1 MKGYKRN
8 RLSRYV
14 LAALTVGMFSLV
26 PVAYALPVADTGY
39 TNTSGSAINTSVA
52 NQLGITSTVANNVMN
67 WKTFSIANGEKVQF
81 DTNNYLNLV
90 RGASKSEI
98 DGTLSGGGN
107 IYLINPNGILF
118 GSTAQVNVGNLV
130 ASTRAITDADQQTFL
145 DGGNPITTNTA
156 SSAAGDIIN
165 LGKLQTTKLVLEGNN
180 ITIQN
185 AADITS
191 DGSAPLTS
199 AVTAKAAGIITV
211 GHKVTETT
219 TRSFTINGTATDK
232 PVHDYKNA
240 TVANSGYTGKKLDG
254 TTDNAIKEAMLVDN
268 VYDLQN
274 MDAKLDGNYMLAG
287 DIDASDT
294 KNWDSGA
301 GFSPVGNGNN
311 NNNNNFKGTFDGV
324 NHTINGLYIGGL
336 GTGLFGAVA
345 FGSTVQNVGLVGGS
359 ITGGSIVG
367 SVVGVNYGT
376 ISNVYN
382 TGAVSSNDIGYVGG
396 VVGANFGTISNA
408 YNTGAVSSNGSVNGN
423 VGGVVGDNFGT
434 ISNAYN
440 TGAVSSNGNGIG
452 IGNVGGVVGINGT
465 EGTVSNTYNTGVV
478 SGRSNV
484 GGVIGVNNND
494 LATFINNWYATTNAV
509 GNTINQKNDSGVGT
523 ARTLDELKYMDLS
536 AYGFDANGNTAWRT
550 YATNGSDTLVATTPM
565 LQAFKSTALDDVIT
579 HDKVQYGTAESP
591 LTNIY
596 QTTGAVT
603 LDYASLSLPGN
614 VGAYISN
621 NALTINNFTPGA
633 KNTSSWGSG
642 TSLTLQNDNGFIIN
656 KNMELVG
663 TSSIT
668 MSAKDS
674 STGTIIDYGKNTTS
688 TLNITAKDIVL
699 DTDRVDT
706 TAGNAKTAV
715 TLNATGTAKAGYT
728 PTGTMTATVNGASV
742 SVPDYAHAAKR
753 TYYPGITVNDGG
765 AILSEGQWI
774 KNVNELQAIGTS
786 TDTLSKTYFL
796 YGDID
801 ASATKSW
808 NKDQTTSVYQG
819 FAPIGDDSNGFTGTF
834 DGLNHTIN
842 GLTINRSSTDNVGL
856 FGYVKQTYG
865 IQDVGLVGGSII
877 GQNNVGGVIGY
888 YESGTIT
895 NVYNTGAVSGVSNVG
910 GVIGY
915 YEGGT
920 ITNVYN
926 TGAVSGTS
934 SDVGG
939 VAGYSSGTI
948 KNVYNVG
955 TVSGGSN
962 VGGVLGYNS
971 AGTIT
976 NTLWANDLDY
986 TTAEGYYKP
995 TQSVGNV
1002 ADSGTGETL
1011 ANMKKAKTYSNWTG
1025 IDAVSSVGNGGT
1037 AWRIYEGNTTP
1048 LLTSF
1053 FKGVVTATGLDN
1065 QTVTY
1070 NRTTQTA
1077 DISGAVY
1084 SPADIDTSHI
1094 YAGSNR
1100 NAGTY
1105 STIYSDQQGYDLVNE
1120 KTLTINPIVLTAT
1133 LTGDN
1138 VFTKEYDGDTTV
1150 DQGLTL
1156 GSTYTL
1162 DKVVTGDTVSIA
1174 TNTTG
1179 SYNNKNAG
1187 NGKTISYTGIALDGA
1202 DAGNYTIADTLS
1214 GAVGKI
1220 TQRDI
1225 TPMLM
1230 GSNSFTKVYDGNNEV
1245 TAALT
1250 KDTNYQLINMVDKDD
1265 LKLTGTGI
1273 YTDKKVGNNKLVS
1286 FTGLSLTGDDA
1297 GNYNLTCEAF
1307 SSNVGQIN
1315 KKTVAAEIKP
1325 DSTITKEYDGTDVVT
1340 TALAKDTN
1348 YVLTDVVSGDDLSLN
1363 ASKASGTYTGG
1374 KNAGDKLNTKFIGL
1388 ELTGADKDNYALK
1401 DDTMDG
1407 NYGKITPK
1415 TLMATLVGDNVF
1427 TKVYDGTTAVS
1438 QALTQGTNYT
1448 LDGIVADSDKVSLV
1462 GSGVYN
1468 DKNAGD
1474 NKTITFS
1481 GLALSGEG
1489 AGNYTIASTLS
1500 GNVGQITKKSLVA
1513 ELNNGASFTKV
1524 YDGTTAVNTALV
1536 LDSNYAFAEGD
1547 VVTGD
1552 AVSIDAAKASGTY
1565 DSKDVGSNKQVN
1577 FTNLALTGADAG
1589 NYELFD
1595 MEMGITGASITPKA
1609 LTATLTGDNAFTKVY
1624 DGTTTVSQA
1633 LTQGTNYTLDGIV
1646 ADSDK
1651 VLLSAGSGAY
1661 NDKNAGNNKTISFSG
1676 LTLTGTG
1683 AGNYTIASTMSGAVG
1698 QITRKTITGSLTS
1711 GYSFDKIYDGTT
1723 TATLGNGYTLN
1734 GVVTGDK
1741 VPLTAAKGF
1750 YDSSAIGDRTVTFSG
1765 FSINDGNYLLS
1776 MADSLSGTG
1785 KITSGS
1791 QDHNYID
1798 ALTGVSSY
1806 FGANPSDGYTIFSG
1820 SPEDYIPRAVTKNN
1834 GQSYQ
1839 VGVSQV
1845 TQTWYNG
1852 PATITIIN
1860 GGITL
1865 PKDILL
1871 GSTPD
1876 TRTVVIK
1883 GGTSN

>member
-118 GSTAQVNVGNLV
+118 GTNARVNVGNLV
-130 ASTRAITDADQQTFL
+130 ASTRAITDADQTTFL

-294 KNWDSGA
+294 STWNA
-301 GFSPVGNGNN
+301 GDGFGPVGNFTSDDVNN
-311 NNNNNFKGTFDGV
+311 PFTGTFDGAM
-324 NHTINGLYIGGL
+324 HTISNLNIKRTSTNYV
-336 GTGLFGAVA
+336 GLFGYTAT
-345 FGSTVQNVGLVGGS
+345 GSILQNVGLVDGS
-359 ITGGSIVG
+359 ITGRGFVG
-367 SVVGVNYGT
+367 SVAGSARSTITNVYNTGTVSGSSVVGGVVGADAGT

-382 TGAVSSNDIGYVGG
+382 TGIVSGTDNTGG
-396 VVGANFGTISNA
+396 VVGAAFGTIN
-408 YNTGAVSSNGSVNGN
+408 
-423 VGGVVGDNFGT
+423 
-434 ISNAYN
+434 
-440 TGAVSSNGNGIG
+440 
-452 IGNVGGVVGINGT
+452 
-465 EGTVSNTYNTGVV
+465 
-478 SGRSNV
+478 
-484 GGVIGVNNND
+484 
-494 LATFINNWYATTNAV
+494 
-509 GNTINQKNDSGVGT
+509 
-523 ARTLDELKYMDLS
+523 
-536 AYGFDANGNTAWRT
+536 
-550 YATNGSDTLVATTPM
+550 
-565 LQAFKSTALDDVIT
+565 
-579 HDKVQYGTAESP
+579 
-591 LTNIY
+591 
-596 QTTGAVT
+596 
-603 LDYASLSLPGN
+603 
-614 VGAYISN
+614 
-621 NALTINNFTPGA
+621 
-633 KNTSSWGSG
+633 
-642 TSLTLQNDNGFIIN
+642 
-656 KNMELVG
+656 
-663 TSSIT
+663 
-668 MSAKDS
+668 
-674 STGTIIDYGKNTTS
+674 
-688 TLNITAKDIVL
+688 
-699 DTDRVDT
+699 
-706 TAGNAKTAV
+706 
-715 TLNATGTAKAGYT
+715 
-728 PTGTMTATVNGASV
+728 
-742 SVPDYAHAAKR
+742 
-753 TYYPGITVNDGG
+753 
-765 AILSEGQWI
+765 
-774 KNVNELQAIGTS
+774 
-786 TDTLSKTYFL
+786 
-796 YGDID
+796 
-801 ASATKSW
+801 
-808 NKDQTTSVYQG
+808 
-819 FAPIGDDSNGFTGTF
+819 
-834 DGLNHTIN
+834 
-842 GLTINRSSTDNVGL
+842 
-856 FGYVKQTYG
+856 
-865 IQDVGLVGGSII
+865 
-877 GQNNVGGVIGY
+877 
-888 YESGTIT
+888 
-895 NVYNTGAVSGVSNVG
+895 NVYNTGAVSGKDVIGGVIGYASSSSIENAYNTGTVNSTGSNVG
-910 GVIGY
+910 GVVGVLY
-915 YEGGT
+915 GDTLSYAYNTGAVSATGDKLYPSNTGGVVGNNSGT

-926 TGAVSGTS
+926 IGAVSATS
-934 SDVGG
+934 
-939 VAGYSSGTI
+939 
-948 KNVYNVG
+948 
-955 TVSGGSN
+955 SN
-962 VGGVLGYNS
+962 VGGVVGTSYNNKIS
-971 AGTIT
+971 YA
-976 NTLWANDLDY
+976 LWANDLTY
-986 TTAEGYYKP
+986 TPAEGQNKP
-995 TQSVGNV
+995 TQAVGDRTDTATTVNGV
-1002 ADSGTGETL
+1002 AL
-1011 ANMKKAKTYSNWTG
+1011 ADMKKAATYSGWQR
-1025 IDAVSSVGNGGT
+1025 ISSTYGADNV
-1037 AWRIYEGNTTP
+1037 WRIYDGYTTP
-1048 LLTSF
+1048 LLTSL
-1053 FKGVVTATGLDN
+1053 FKNTVTVMN
-1065 QTVTY
+1065 KQTTTY
-1070 NRTTQTA
+1070 NRTSQSA
-1077 DISGAVY
+1077 DKSAAVY
-1084 SPADIDTSHI
+1084 DSTVDTSHI
-1094 YAGSNR
+1094 YAGSGT

-1105 STIYSDQQGYDLVNE
+1105 DLFYSDQQGYNLVNDNNFV
-1120 KTLTINPIVLTAT
+1120 INPITLTAT
-1133 LTGDN
+1133 INAPAST
-1138 VFTKEYDGDTTV
+1138 FTKEYDGNTSVRQD
-1150 DQGLTL
+1150 L
-1156 GSTYTL
+1156 GSYYTL
-1162 DKVVTGDTVSIA
+1162 DTSSVISGDVIEGLD
-1174 TNTTG
+1174 TTKASG
-1179 SYNNKNAG
+1179 VYDTKNVG
-1187 NGKTISYTGIALDGA
+1187 DNKTINFSSITLTGA
-1202 DAGNYTIADTLS
+1202 DAGNYTIASTLS
-1214 GAVGKI
+1214 GNVGQI
-1220 TQRDI
+1220 TQKNI
-1225 TPMLM
+1225 TAALT
-1230 GSNSFTKVYDGNNEV
+1230 GTNSITKVYDGDNKV

-1250 KDTNYQLINMVDKDD
+1250 RGTNYQFTGMVDKDD
-1265 LKLTGTGI
+1265 LKLTGTGK
-1273 YTDKKVGNNKLVS
+1273 YNDKNAGNGKAVS
-1286 FTGLSLTGDDA
+1286 FTGLGLTGDDA
-1297 GNYNLTCEAF
+1297 GNYNLTTEALIG
-1307 SSNVGQIN
+1307 NVGKIDQ
-1315 KKTVAAEIKP
+1315 KTIAVEIK
-1325 DSTITKEYDGTDVVT
+1325 SGYTFAKEYDGTDIIT
-1340 TALAKDTN
+1340 TVLAKDTN
-1348 YVLTDVVSGDDLSLN
+1348 YVLNDVVSGDDLSLN
-1363 ASKASGTYTGG
+1363 ASKASGTYTDG
-1374 KNAGDKLNTKFIGL
+1374 KNAGDNLNTKFIGL

-1474 NKTITFS
+1474 NKAITFS
-1481 GLALSGEG
+1481 GLTLTGTG

-1500 GNVGQITKKSLVA
+1500 GAVGQITKKSLVA
-1513 ELNNGASFTKV
+1513 EMNNGASFTKV

-1552 AVSIDAAKASGTY
+1552 AVSIDAAKAVGAY

-1589 NYELFD
+1589 NYELLD
-1595 MEMGITGASITPKA
+1595 IEMGITGAGITPKA
-1609 LTATLTGDNAFTKVY
+1609 LTATVTGDNVFTKVY
-1624 DGTTTVSQA
+1624 DGTTAVSQA
-1633 LTQGTNYTLDGIV
+1633 LGTNYTLDGIV

-1651 VLLSAGSGAY
+1651 VSLSAGSGAY
-1661 NDKNAGNNKTISFSG
+1661 NDKNVGNSKTITFSG

-1698 QITRKTITGSLTS
+1698 QITRKTITGSLAS
-1711 GYSFDKIYDGTT
+1711 GYSFDKVYDGTT
-1723 TATLGNGYTLN
+1723 TASLGNGYTLN
-1734 GVVTGDK
+1734 GVAAGDK

-1791 QDHNYID
+1791 QDHNYSD
-1798 ALTGVSSY
+1798 ALTGVSSF

-1820 SPEDYIPRAVTKNN
+1820 SPEDYVPRAVTKNN